1 MGTLEV
7 RSDETITKSPPPPPS
22 PPPNTNKAHITQ
34 ESSLGEVTPPPP
46 VPPPQADVVLEQP
59 PGSSPAQ
66 FDTEK
71 TDVILEQPGK
81 VSAESSKG
89 GSCVHKRG
97 GYCLIHGGGA
107 RKQLLPVKNVV
118 WGPDGV
124 KKTKYSKKTVYVCV
138 NNKDGKKYKQ
148 TQISFSSIKDTGKG
162 DTLEITEG
170 QSNTLS
176 AKSNPK
182 RMYSMKSD

>member
-1 MGTLEV
+1 M
-7 RSDETITKSPPPPPS
+7 SDTW
-22 PPPNTNKAHITQ
+22 
-34 ESSLGEVTPPPP
+34 
-46 VPPPQADVVLEQP
+46 
-59 PGSSPAQ
+59 
-66 FDTEK
+66 
-71 TDVILEQPGK
+71 
-81 VSAESSKG
+81 
-89 GSCVHKRG
+89 R
-97 GYCLIHGGGA
+97 GA

-138 NNKDGKKYKQ
+138 DNKDGKKFKQ
-148 TQISFSSIKDTGKG
+148 TQISFSSIRDTGKG